1 MTLDPGMESNLE
13 KNHRVE
19 LMFSQRL
26 ASSTLTNDSLLAVSA
41 QVSSVCRNGAFI
53 HRERG
58 RQGLNSEQT
67 KGRKHDAV
75 YLIKT

>member
-26 ASSTLTNDSLLAVSA
+26 ASSTLTNDSLLAGSA

-58 RQGLNSEQT
+58 RQGLNSEQ